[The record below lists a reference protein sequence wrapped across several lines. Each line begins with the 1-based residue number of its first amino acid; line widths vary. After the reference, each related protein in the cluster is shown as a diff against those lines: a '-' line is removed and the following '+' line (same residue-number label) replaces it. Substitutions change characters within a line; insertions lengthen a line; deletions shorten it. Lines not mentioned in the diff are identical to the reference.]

1 MAGTPPRALH
11 RALCTA
17 GSIGTVALAGAAAS
31 LALATPASAAT
42 PTITATAGTAFSG
55 AVATIATDCSAPI
68 LPTASINWGDG
79 TPTSG
84 GRIAISGTSLSFS
97 GTHTFARAGAFRGTI
112 SGAYEC
118 ASLIANLPQPIS
130 VGFTAHVAAPPVTL
144 DLSRLP
150 RLHADSPFR
159 VLLATVLDRNRAA
172 TAAGLRATVDW
183 GDGTTARAAILLRHG
198 RGTIFAAHTYAA
210 AGRDVINV
218 GVVDATGIAA
228 HAVERAHILAAAAVV
243 VRTPIRWGHP
253 AARGDATA
261 VLRFRLPSAGTLIAT
276 GIGALRTDI
285 AAVRTRIA
293 RAEPLTLVL
302 TTTRAGHRLLAGHHA
317 LRGLA
322 RVEFKPIRGPVQ
334 VGIIRVFLNLPACAG
349 RFAFTHAEQACMVPA
364 GVHSL
369 QIEAIGANGGLGAGQ
384 NWGGSWVYGGA
395 GGLGAFV
402 LTPSIAVT
410 PGEVFYVEV
419 GGVGGSFD
427 AAQIGQ
433 NNAGQGGWN
442 GGGGGGL
449 GILAGYSG
457 GGGGASDVQTVSCA
471 QVCDQGLGFGTFI
484 ALASRTVVAGGGGGG
499 GSGGAAD
506 GGSSTTRGGD
516 GGHAGLAGADATISG
531 TQGITGLG
539 GAPGTASA
547 GGAGGS
553 SADQDDSF
561 YGVPGRIGIGGA
573 GGVDTDNGTWYL
585 STYAGGGGGGGYFGG
600 GGGGAGDQSLGNT
613 VGAGGGGGGGSSYG
627 PAGSS
632 ISVDYGGGGAAP
644 YVEFIQPGG

>member
-1 MAGTPPRALH
+1 MSGTPPRALH
-11 RALCTA
+11 RALCAA
-17 GSIGTVALAGAAAS
+17 GSIAAAALAGAAAS

-42 PTITATAGTAFSG
+42 PAITGTAGMQFSG
-55 AVATIATDCSAPI
+55 AIATIATDCPAPM

-79 TPTSG
+79 ARTSS
-84 GRIAISGTSLSFS
+84 GRIAISGPSLTIGGS
-97 GTHTFARAGAFRGTI
+97 HTFARGGVFRGTV

-118 ASLIANLPQPIS
+118 ASLLANLPRPIS
-130 VGFTAHVAAPPVTL
+130 VSFTARIAAPPITL
-144 DLSRLP
+144 RLSKLP
-150 RLHADSPFR
+150 RLYAGSPLR
-159 VLLATVLDRNRAA
+159 IALATVSDRNRAA

-183 GDGTTARAAILLRHG
+183 GDGTSSGATISLRHG
-198 RGTIFAAHTYAA
+198 RGTIVAAHTYAA
-210 AGRDVINV
+210 ARREVINV
-218 GVVDATGIAA
+218 GVVDSSGIAA
-228 HAVERAHILAAAAVV
+228 HADETVHVFAAAPVI

-276 GIGALRTDI
+276 GVGALRADI
-285 AAVRTRIA
+285 ATVRTRIA

-302 TTTRAGHRLLAGHHA
+302 TPTRAGHRLLAGNHA

-349 RFAFTHAEQACMVPA
+349 RFAFTHAEQSCIVPA

-402 LTPSIAVT
+402 LTPPIAVT

-427 AAQIGQ
+427 ASQIGQ
-433 NNAGQGGWN
+433 NDAGQGGWN

-471 QVCDQGLGFGTFI
+471 QVCDQGLGFGTFV
-484 ALASRTVVAGGGGGG
+484 ALASRIVVAGGGGGG

-516 GGHAGLAGADATISG
+516 GGGAGLAGADATISG

-539 GAPGTASA
+539 GAPGTAST

-561 YGVPGRIGIGGA
+561 DGGQGRIGIGGA

-585 STYAGGGGGGGYFGG
+585 STFAGGGGGGGYFGG
-600 GGGGAGDQSLGNT
+600 GGGGGGDQSLGNT
-613 VGAGGGGGGGSSYG
+613 VGGGGGGGGGSSYG
-627 PAGSS
+627 PPGSS